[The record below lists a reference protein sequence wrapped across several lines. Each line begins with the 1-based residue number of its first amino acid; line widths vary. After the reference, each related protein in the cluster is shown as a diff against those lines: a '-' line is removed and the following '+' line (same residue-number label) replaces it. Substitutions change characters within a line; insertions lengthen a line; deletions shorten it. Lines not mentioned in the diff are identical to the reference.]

1 MKQEEKHQNKTPEKI
16 RLEKVRFEISASKR
30 ERKNK

>member
-1 MKQEEKHQNKTPEKI
+1 MKQEEKNQNKI